1 MAAPPVQAGRREGGG
16 ASKEATRITRRELML
31 SHELLTEMERIVGPE
46 NFFPSDTDR
55 LCYATDSSLLSQINN
70 WVPDLVIR
78 VMTTEQVSEILKL
91 ANEFKVSVVPRGA
104 GTGQCCGSVAHR
116 GGITMDLTGMNQILS
131 LDLENLQ
138 VAVQPG
144 IVHADLNNAL
154 APHGFFFPPDPGSTK
169 MCTLGGMVSFNSS
182 GQRSVKYG
190 TTKQYILG
198 LEVVLPTGEVIVTG
212 GVRSRALKSV
222 AGYDLTGLMIGSEG
236 TLGVITKIRLKV
248 LPIPEKRGLV
258 VAFFDQLE
266 ATGQSVVQV
275 FRRRLLPSAIE
286 IMDRTAMKAAALY
299 KPDLVLPDVEA
310 MLLFEVDGSPADVA
324 YQAKAISEICQPFAQ
339 KVEWTDDPKRLA
351 ELWTARSVVG
361 AAAGRVKPGATRV
374 YIGEDICVPVTKVA
388 QALRIIQQT
397 SAKYN
402 IPIVTYGHI
411 GDGNLHAAPV
421 INTYDPN
428 EIENVKKI
436 GDEIHRMALTLEGTT
451 TGEHGVGLTRAG
463 YMEEELGSSLQV
475 MRKIKRVLDPLNI
488 LNPGKMALD
497 AA

>member
-1 MAAPPVQAGRREGGG
+1 
-16 ASKEATRITRRELML
+16 ML
-31 SHELLTEMERIVGPE
+31 PNAVLGEIENIVGRE

-55 LCYATDSSLLSQINN
+55 LCYATDSSVLSQLNH

-78 VMTTEQVSEILKL
+78 VTTTEQVSKVLKL
-91 ANEFKVSVVPRGA
+91 ANEYKLPVVPRGA

-116 GGITMDLTGMNQILS
+116 GGITMDLTGMNRILA

-138 VAVQPG
+138 VVVQPG
-144 IVHADLNNAL
+144 IVHADLNRAL
-154 APHGFFFPPDPGSTK
+154 ASHGFFFPPDPGSTK

-198 LEVVLPTGEVIVTG
+198 LEVVLPTGERMVTG

-222 AGYDLTGLMIGSEG
+222 AGYDLTALMTGSEG
-236 TLGVITKIRLKV
+236 TLGVITQIRLKV

-266 ATGQSVVQV
+266 ACGQAVVQV

-299 KPDLVLPDVEA
+299 KPELVLPDAEA
-310 MLLFEVDGSPADVA
+310 MLLFEVDGSPADVP
-324 YQAKAISEICQPFAQ
+324 YQAKSISEVCEQFAQ
-339 KVEWTDDPKRLA
+339 KVEWTDDPKRLN

-374 YIGEDICVPVTKVA
+374 YIGEDICVPISKVA
-388 QALRIIQQT
+388 QALRFIQKT
-397 SAKYN
+397 SEKYN

-421 INTYDPN
+421 INTYDPS
-428 EIENVKKI
+428 EIEKVRKI
-436 GDEIHRMALTLEGTT
+436 GDEIHRMALELEGTT

-463 YMEEELGSSLQV
+463 YMEEELGLSLQV

-497 AA
+497 EA

>member
-1 MAAPPVQAGRREGGG
+1 MLADALLAKIRE
-16 ASKEATRITRRELML
+16 
-31 SHELLTEMERIVGPE
+31 IVGPE
-46 NFFPSDTDR
+46 NFFPTDTDR

-78 VMTTEQVSEILKL
+78 VSTTEQVSKVLKL
-91 ANEFKVSVVPRGA
+91 ANEYRVPVVPRGA
-104 GTGQCCGSVAHR
+104 GTGQCCGAVAHL
-116 GGITMDLTGMNQILS
+116 GGITMDLSGMNRILS
-131 LDLENLQ
+131 FDLENLQ
-138 VAVQPG
+138 ITVQPG
-144 IVHADLNNAL
+144 IVHAELNKAL

-169 MCTLGGMVSFNSS
+169 MCTLGGMVAFNSS

-198 LEVVLPTGEVIVTG
+198 LEAVLPTGERIVTG

-222 AGYDLTGLMIGSEG
+222 AGYDLTGLLTGSEG
-236 TLGVITKIRLKV
+236 TLAVITQIRLKV

-258 VAFFDQLE
+258 VAFFDRLE
-266 ATGQSVVQV
+266 ATGEAVVQV

-286 IMDRTAMKAAALY
+286 IMDKTAMKAATLY
-299 KPDLVLPDVEA
+299 KPDLNLPEAEA

-324 YQAKAISEICQPFAQ
+324 YQGESISAICQQFAQ
-339 KVEWTDDPKRLA
+339 QIEWTDDPQRLN
-351 ELWTARSVVG
+351 ELWGARSVVG

-374 YIGEDICVPVTKVA
+374 YIGEDICVPINKVA
-388 QALRIIQQT
+388 QALRIIQNT

-421 INTYDPN
+421 INPYDPC
-428 EIENVKKI
+428 EIEQVKQI
-436 GDEIHRMALTLEGTT
+436 GDEIHRMALELEGTT
-451 TGEHGVGLTRAG
+451 TGEHGVGLTRAS
-463 YMEEELGSSLQV
+463 YMEEELGFSLQV
-475 MRKIKRVLDPLNI
+475 MRRIKRALDPLNI

-497 AA
+497 GLEGMEELEDGRDPGEHDSC